1 MCPPRNRLPRSE
13 RSGGAAVRTRH
24 VTAIGK
30 RTAAVSISEAQHRAA
45 FSKLSPLSDLGAIRN
60 DQPRTSPLAASAD
73 LSSPDH
79 QCAVDPAPHHRHHSV
94 LGAFVLAW
102 WLLAAA
108 QGGDAYARAAEHLA
122 SPFGKLALA
131 GFSLALVYH
140 LLNGIR
146 HLLWD
151 AGWGFKLPQV
161 YRSGYT
167 VVALTVVLTAAI
179 WFFSMR
185 GGA

>member
-1 MCPPRNRLPRSE
+1 MTNRARP
-13 RSGGAAVRTRH
+13 
-24 VTAIGK
+24 
-30 RTAAVSISEAQHRAA
+30 
-45 FSKLSPLSDLGAIRN
+45 LSPHLQIYRPQITSVLSILHRITGII
-60 DQPRTSPLAASAD
+60 
-73 LSSPDH
+73 LS
-79 QCAVDPAPHHRHHSV
+79 

-108 QGGDAYARAAEHLA
+108 QGGDAYARAAERLA
-122 SPFGKLALA
+122 SPIGKLALA

>member
-1 MCPPRNRLPRSE
+1 M
-13 RSGGAAVRTRH
+13 TR
-24 VTAIGK
+24 
-30 RTAAVSISEAQHRAA
+30 RARP
-45 FSKLSPLSDLGAIRN
+45 LSPHLQIYSRQI
-60 DQPRTSPLAASAD
+60 TSVMSILHRISGIILAF
-73 LSSPDH
+73 
-79 QCAVDPAPHHRHHSV
+79 
-94 LGAFVLAW
+94 GAFGLTW

-108 QGGDAYARAAEHLA
+108 RGGDAWARAAELLA
-122 SPFGKLALA
+122 SPFGKLALF

-151 AGWGFKLPQV
+151 AGWGFSMPQV

-167 VVALTVVLTAAI
+167 VVALTVVFTTAI
-179 WFFSMR
+179 WFFAMR

>member
-1 MCPPRNRLPRSE
+1 MTNRARP
-13 RSGGAAVRTRH
+13 
-24 VTAIGK
+24 
-30 RTAAVSISEAQHRAA
+30 
-45 FSKLSPLSDLGAIRN
+45 LSPHLQIYRPQITSVLSILHRITGII
-60 DQPRTSPLAASAD
+60 
-73 LSSPDH
+73 LS
-79 QCAVDPAPHHRHHSV
+79 